1 MGTQG
6 TQISLKLSDRIYT
19 SAKIYAKTHGFNTLQ
34 NFIRE
39 LIRERLFERE
49 TEVLGGFSTYVASE
63 ESLTRYW
70 LSPEEDKAWAHLQE
84 EI

>member
-1 MGTQG
+1 MG

-19 SAKIYAKTHGFNTLQ
+19 SAKVYAETHGFNTLQ

-49 TEVLGGFSTYVASE
+49 TEVFGGFSTYTASE
-63 ESLTRYW
+63 ESLARCW